1 MPRKRPG
8 QCMLWPPGSD
18 LASPPS
24 PTASSPGGPPAART
38 LEKRSPTSHLFWQK
52 QQEWQRSCASLLARG
67 GEFPGP
73 GAVFHPRGS
82 AGAREWSYQ
91 QIARL
96 QPGDGQS
103 SAPGRVSEPEGQA
116 VTAVLSRWLPGLRWG
131 VPAPSG
137 GRQPGTRDGRE
148 AGAVT
153 MGMGEALMA
162 AASSLLQGGNGSSQ
176 PDRGPH
182 HTAELI

>member
-1 MPRKRPG
+1 
-8 QCMLWPPGSD
+8 MLRPPGSD

-24 PTASSPGGPPAART
+24 PTASSPGGPTCRADPGETQPNFSPILAKTAGVAAVLR
-38 LEKRSPTSHLFWQK
+38 F
-52 QQEWQRSCASLLARG
+52 LLARG

-91 QIARL
+91 QIASL
-96 QPGDGQS
+96 QPSDGQG

-116 VTAVLSRWLPGLRWG
+116 VTAVLSRRLPGLRWG

-137 GRQPGTRDGRE
+137 GRRPGTRDGRE

-162 AASSLLQGGNGSSQ
+162 AASSLRQGGNGSSQ

-182 HTAELI
+182 HTAEPI